1 MKPLMKRRSLGMA
14 LTALIVAGV
23 AGCGRKG
30 DLKRVKSTNEKTEEK
45 PKSE

>member
-14 LTALIVAGV
+14 LTGV